1 MICSRRVGRNEDDV
15 IISKMSQENFK
26 KEKDK
31 TVQDPFEIV
40 RKRKEGNST
49 IFIIFCNIKNNH
61 SVCKEYSTIF
71 KFYKI

>member
-31 TVQDPFEIV
+31 TVQDPSEIV
-40 RKRKEGNST
+40 RK
-49 IFIIFCNIKNNH
+49 
-61 SVCKEYSTIF
+61 
-71 KFYKI
+71 